1 MKRIKKIFAFA
12 LAMVMMLAMNV
23 TVFAAN
29 AKSTINVT
37 GLASTGTNTVQYVK
51 VLEPNVKSATG
62 YDFVEGMEF
71 AKDESSNYTV
81 AEFLK
86 LDGTALQAAVA
97 TIDFTNAAA
106 MTVNGTS
113 ASADV
118 EAGLYAVKATN
129 AAPEGAPA
137 IVYNYMVI
145 EVEYNKATLKNDGTY
160 EYNVSKTGSA
170 VAKYTTIPV
179 TKVAT
184 DTDKIVSIGTTQTYT
199 ITTYMPSEVEYLT
212 LTDTLT
218 GAEYLINEEHPVNIT
233 VGEANNVGSYDL
245 NDDGQLVISFTKKEA
260 AANAGQKIVVTYDVT
275 VTDYVVNNTV
285 VPADEKHKF
294 TPASETLYTGGIEL
308 TKIAFEKNEDGS
320 DVYLADA
327 VFNVLS
333 GKTVLKFALQNDG
346 VYKLD
351 PVNGSADVTTGAN
364 GKLVVDG
371 LDLGTYTLKEVQA
384 PQGYTIADE
393 VEVTVKEANT
403 RATENYAN
411 AAVTVTDTKLSALP
425 STGGIGT
432 TIFTIAGVAIMVLA
446 AGLFFVSRRKN
457 AR

>member
-1 MKRIKKIFAFA
+1 MKKMKKILAFA
-12 LAMVMMLAMNV
+12 LAMVMMFAMNV
-23 TVFAAN
+23 TVFGAN
-29 AKSTINVT
+29 ATSTIKVT

-62 YDFVEGMEF
+62 YDFVNGMKF
-71 AKDESSNYTV
+71 AKDENSDYTV

-86 LDGTALQAAVA
+86 LDGAALQAAVA
-97 TIDFTNAAA
+97 TIDFTDAAT
-106 MTVNGTS
+106 MTVEGTT
-113 ASADV
+113 ASATVD
-118 EAGLYAVKATN
+118 AGLYAVKATN
-129 AAPEGAPA
+129 AAPEGDPA

-145 EVEYNKATLKNDGTY
+145 EVEYDKATLKNDGTY

-184 DTDKIVSIGTTQTYT
+184 DEDKIVSIGTTQTYT
-199 ITTYMPSEVEYLT
+199 ITTYMPSDVEFFT

-218 GAEYLINEEHPVNIT
+218 GADYLINEKHPVNIT
-233 VGEANNVGSYDL
+233 VGSNNNVGSSSL
-245 NDDGQLVISFTKKEA
+245 NNNGQQLVVSFTKEEA
-260 AANAGQKIVVTYDVT
+260 TANAGQQIVVTYDVT

-285 VPADEKHKF
+285 VPADGKHEFK
-294 TPASETLYTGGIEL
+294 PASETLYTGGIEL
-308 TKIAFEKNEDGS
+308 TKVAYEKDENGN
-320 DVYLADA
+320 DVYLANA

-333 GKTVLKFALQNDG
+333 GETVLKFTLTDG

-351 PVNGSADVTTGAN
+351 PNGSENVTTGAD
-364 GKLVVDG
+364 GKFVVDG

-393 VEVTVKEANT
+393 VEVTVEEANT

-425 STGGIGT
+425 ATGGIGT
-432 TIFTIAGVAIMVLA
+432 TIFTIAGVAIMVIA
-446 AGLFFVSRRKN
+446 AGLFFATRRKN

>member
-1 MKRIKKIFAFA
+1 MKKMKKILAFA
-12 LAMVMMLAMNV
+12 LAMVMMFAMNV
-23 TVFAAN
+23 TVFGAN
-29 AKSTINVT
+29 ATSTINVT

-62 YDFVEGMEF
+62 YDFANGMEF

-81 AEFLK
+81 AEFLN
-86 LDGTALQAAVA
+86 LDGAALQAAVA
-97 TIDFTNAAA
+97 TIDFTDASVMN
-106 MTVNGTS
+106 VNGTT
-113 ASADV
+113 ASATVD
-118 EAGLYAVKATN
+118 AGLYAVKATN

-145 EVEYNKATLKNDGTY
+145 EVEYDKATLKNDGTY

-170 VAKYTTIPV
+170 VAKYSTIPV

-199 ITTYMPSEVEYLT
+199 ITTYMPSEGEYFT

-218 GAEYLINEEHPVNIT
+218 GAEYLINEDHPVNIT
-233 VGEANNVGSYDL
+233 VGSNNNVGSSAL
-245 NDDGQLVISFTKKEA
+245 NNNGQLVVSFTKEEV
-260 AANAGQKIVVTYDVT
+260 AANAGQQIVVTYDVT

-285 VPADEKHKF
+285 VPADGKHEF

-320 DVYLADA
+320 DVYLANA

-333 GKTVLKFALQNDG
+333 GETVLKFSLTNG

-351 PVNGSADVTTGAN
+351 PNGSADVTTDEN

-371 LDLGTYTLKEVQA
+371 LDVGTYILKEVQA

-393 VEVTVKEANT
+393 VEVTVEAANT

-425 STGGIGT
+425 ATGGIGT
-432 TIFTIAGVAIMVLA
+432 TIFTIAGVAIMVIA
-446 AGLFFVSRRKN
+446 AGLFFATRRKN